1 MNIDKEFRIIPL
13 RKYSELQENKDT
25 QLNKIRKI
33 MYEQNEKLKKVIETI
48 KNWTENIMLN

>member
-1 MNIDKEFRIIPL
+1 MNIDKESRIIPL

-33 MYEQNEKLKKVIETI
+33 MYEQNGKLNIEIETTW
-48 KNWTENIMLN
+48 KNKQKS

>member
-33 MYEQNEKLKKVIETI
+33 MYEQNGKLNIEIETTW
-48 KNWTENIMLN
+48 KNKQKS